1 MIVEPVKKFIV
12 ERETIR
18 IKKERGDPAPWTTDP
33 VLANFRFTNVYR
45 EDDKV
50 TRWCARHV
58 RTASQPLLA
67 CTAFRWYNRVT
78 TGEAIFLKK
87 SASGE
92 TAWDLFLK
100 SGNAF
105 VLGEAIRAYCGKGP
119 YVTGVY
125 IVKTPQGFTK
135 LDGVLWCIEK
145 VQPYVEAMKKC
156 YTLQD
161 AFDILLCAPYQGS
174 FTAAQVIADIKFLP
188 QFSGAVD
195 FDTFVASG
203 PGSRKGLNIVMGCD
217 VNDPWDEKEFRETL
231 LDLREKLKPT
241 FVERGWKIPSAQ
253 DVQNI
258 LCEISKYARGYSRNV
273 YKPELK

>member
-50 TRWCARHV
+50 TRWGAEYV
-58 RTASQPLLA
+58 RTAPSPILA
-67 CTAFRWYNRVT
+67 CTVFRWFNRIS
-78 TGEAIFLKK
+78 TGDAIFEQQ
-87 SASGE
+87 SATGE
-92 TAWDLFLK
+92 TAWEMYLRT
-100 SGNAF
+100 GNVF
-105 VLGEAIRAYCGKGP
+105 ILGEAIRAACGSGP

-145 VQPYVEAMKKC
+145 VQPYVEAMGKC

-161 AFDILLCAPYQGS
+161 AFETLLCAPYQGS

-188 QFSGAVD
+188 QFSGAAD

-217 VNDPWDEKEFRETL
+217 IKDPWGEKEFRETL
-231 LDLREKLKPT
+231 LDLRERLKPT
-241 FVERGWKIPSAQ
+241 FIERGWKTPTAQ
-253 DVQNI
+253 DVQNV
-258 LCEISKYARGYSRNV
+258 LCEYSKWCRGSSRNV
-273 YKPELK
+273 YKPTLR